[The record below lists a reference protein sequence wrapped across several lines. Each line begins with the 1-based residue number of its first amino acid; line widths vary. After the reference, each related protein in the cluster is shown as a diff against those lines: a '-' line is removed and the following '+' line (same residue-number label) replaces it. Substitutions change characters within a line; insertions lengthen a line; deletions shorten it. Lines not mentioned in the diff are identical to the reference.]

1 LVWNFQIYFFF
12 NLKKYFVE
20 NDQLEMQYLSL
31 CDEEFEED
39 FDEMEKLKTQ
49 NLIF

>member
-1 LVWNFQIYFFF
+1 
-12 NLKKYFVE
+12 LKG
-20 NDQLEMQYLSL
+20 DQLEMQYLSL